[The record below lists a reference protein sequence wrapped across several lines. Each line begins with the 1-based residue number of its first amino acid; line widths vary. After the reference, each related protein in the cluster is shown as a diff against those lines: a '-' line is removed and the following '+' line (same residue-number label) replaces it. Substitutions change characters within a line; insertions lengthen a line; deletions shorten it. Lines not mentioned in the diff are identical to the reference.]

1 MDNGIFSILSLSAIF
16 LPLIYALYLF
26 FSRLSLS
33 FVNKK
38 ILNYGCCAFN
48 LISLVIFFL
57 TDYFALNRTQI
68 AKFDF
73 NFFAVEKF
81 SLDFGIFIDDANI
94 TYLIFASLICFI
106 LSVYSKI
113 YFDKK
118 KQFIFTKQRYY
129 IFLSTISFLIYFFIA
144 SENLFQGT
152 IALFAQSVAL
162 LTFAYFDIFKNP
174 TNHNI
179 TRFHRISL
187 IGNFALLIASLI
199 LFKYAILSKG
209 YVESNSLNY
218 NELNVLSSYM
228 YGICS
233 ANEFKLTLFCFILAV
248 MSRLTIFPLN
258 CYYSFFVN
266 SSNIMYLTCI
276 SLVNNIIGVFLFLK
290 ILPIFELIKNCII
303 PFEIFL
309 GFGIL
314 ISLIQIIF
322 ERNLKI
328 IFGYLFSA
336 INSLFVI
343 LFLNYDILFIQNLYF
358 ALNLVFIILLM
369 ILFYKDKINLPKRL
383 VNKQIGFFIEKGHI
397 IFFEIIPDKLSK
409 VIDIIDEKIIKNFT
423 PLLIK
428 IFNFIISFL
437 VLKTMKNN
445 YLANIRNILILFAIF
460 VLFAIFI
467 ALFGGV

>member
-1 MDNGIFSILSLSAIF
+1 MDIGIFSILSLSAIF
-16 LPLIYALYLF
+16 LPLFYALYLF
-26 FSRLSLS
+26 FARLSLS

-38 ILNYGCCAFN
+38 ILNYGCCVFN
-48 LISLVIFFL
+48 FISLIIFYL

-68 AKFDF
+68 TKFDF
-73 NFFAVEKF
+73 NFFTVEKF

-94 TYLIFASLICFI
+94 SYLIFASLICFI

-129 IFLSTISFLIYFFIA
+129 IFLSMISFLTYFFIA
-144 SENLFQGT
+144 AENLFQGV
-152 IALFAQSVAL
+152 IALFIQSVAL

-233 ANEFKLTLFCFILAV
+233 IYEFKLTLFCFILAI
-248 MSRLTIFPLN
+248 MSRLVVFPLN
-258 CYYSFFVN
+258 CYYSFFAN
-266 SSNIMYLTCI
+266 SSNIMYLSSI
-276 SLVNNIIGVFLFLK
+276 SLVNNIVGIFLFLK
-290 ILPIFELIKNCII
+290 ILPIFELVKNYVQ

-309 GFGIL
+309 GVGIL
-314 ISLIQIIF
+314 ISLVQIMF

-336 INSLFVI
+336 INSLFII
-343 LFLNYDILFIQNLYF
+343 LFLNFDILFIQNIYF
-358 ALNLVFIILLM
+358 TLNLAFIILLM

-383 VNKQIGFFIEKGHI
+383 INKQVGFFIEKGHI
-397 IFFEIIPDKLSK
+397 IFFETIPDKISK
-409 VIDIIDEKIIKNFT
+409 IINIIDEKIIKNFT

-428 IFNFIISFL
+428 IFNFIISFF
-437 VLKTMKNN
+437 VLKIMKNN
-445 YLANIRNILILFAIF
+445 YIANIRNILIMFTIF